1 MIVGAVDGAATGMA
15 IGGKWGGA
23 GGFGFGALS
32 QLVGLIVPTAMGAIA
47 GGTVG
52 LFTNAETAVGYL
64 GQYRENFGPGDVGR
78 TTNGRYCRGHGRSL
92 HQCRD
97 GCRLL
102 GPIPGKLRS
111 R

>member
-1 MIVGAVDGAATGMA
+1 MKELNDIEVTCVSGGGLGDVYKRQVDGPATGMA

-78 TTNGRYCRGHGRSL
+78 TT
-92 HQCRD
+92 
-97 GCRLL
+97 
-102 GPIPGKLRS
+102 I
-111 R
+111 

>member
-1 MIVGAVDGAATGMA
+1 
-15 IGGKWGGA
+15 
-23 GGFGFGALS
+23 GALS

-78 TTNGRYCRGHGRSL
+78 TT
-92 HQCRD
+92 
-97 GCRLL
+97 
-102 GPIPGKLRS
+102 I
-111 R
+111 

>member
-1 MIVGAVDGAATGMA
+1 
-15 IGGKWGGA
+15 
-23 GGFGFGALS
+23 FGFGALS

-78 TTNGRYCRGHGRSL
+78 TT
-92 HQCRD
+92 
-97 GCRLL
+97 
-102 GPIPGKLRS
+102 I
-111 R
+111 

>member
-1 MIVGAVDGAATGMA
+1 MKELNDIEVTCVSGGTLSGMIVGAVDGAATGMA
-15 IGGKWGGA
+15 IGGKWGGV
-23 GGFGFGALS
+23 GALS

-78 TTNGRYCRGHGRSL
+78 TT
-92 HQCRD
+92 
-97 GCRLL
+97 
-102 GPIPGKLRS
+102 I
-111 R
+111 

>member
-1 MIVGAVDGAATGMA
+1 PPRFLLFFLLWFGGFSCCCSSRRGGGAAPATGMA

-78 TTNGRYCRGHGRSL
+78 TT
-92 HQCRD
+92 
-97 GCRLL
+97 
-102 GPIPGKLRS
+102 I
-111 R
+111 